1 MKYLFSNSSVYIFK
15 ITALEFLFFF
25 FYISDLLFISQRI
38 YIISFFFFVQLQLV
52 NYVKKKK
59 GKGKSQIG
67 YMLTDGE
74 YSGLLQLVLKRNGP
88 EVPLGS
94 HGPCSFK
101 TVLPSS
107 INSLQ
112 ILKQLQ
118 NEEPSM
124 LKSQVRHD
132 KCDTGEEASDTQF
145 IFLAPCCCF
154 FFPPSCILQ
163 MSRVG
168 ICL

>member
-1 MKYLFSNSSVYIFK
+1 MYIFK

-59 GKGKSQIG
+59 RKGKSQIG

>member
-1 MKYLFSNSSVYIFK
+1 ML
-15 ITALEFLFFF
+15 
-25 FYISDLLFISQRI
+25 
-38 YIISFFFFVQLQLV
+38 
-52 NYVKKKK
+52 KKKW
-59 GKGKSQIG
+59 KGKSQIG

-88 EVPLGS
+88 QVPLGP

-118 NEEPSM
+118 NEEASI

-132 KCDTGEEASDTQF
+132 KCNTGEEA
-145 IFLAPCCCF
+145 
-154 FFPPSCILQ
+154 
-163 MSRVG
+163 
-168 ICL
+168 